1 MVPIAASVTA
11 TGREMIRKTKEMAES
26 LVPGSRVVY
35 GDSVAA
41 HTPVVVRRGA
51 GTERVAAIEDLC
63 AAWRPAHGGKETGE
77 FDGEVWSDRGWTRV
91 LAVVRHRA
99 GKPLVRVATPTG
111 IVDVTTD
118 HSLLRPDAT
127 PVTPAQLCVGDA
139 LLHAPLPRVGVGH
152 AAELCTP
159 SQVAAAGAALHAA
172 SLGLP
177 FVVETARHHDGRD
190 AFRVSVRHPGPA
202 PTAVLSASRVA
213 YPADA
218 YVYDLTTANH
228 HFAAGVGSLV
238 VHNTDS
244 VMVVFD
250 VGEARRHDVAAHFEV
265 AQRVARH
272 ITATFAPPNEL
283 EHEKC
288 YNPYLL
294 FSKKRYAGESAR
306 VFFFGA
312 SFFFGARVYELP
324 GPHPDRVPAGG
335 AGRRADGLPPARG
348 GGAPRGPRLLPA
360 VSPAGPRA
368 VRLPR
373 AHVPVRVDRH
383 RRLRGRAGRLRGPA
397 GRQDRQILTR
407 SRPARDPL
415 AAGTF

>member
-1 MVPIAASVTA
+1 MCYSTLVLDKAYAALPGVEYYTVETGLGTFSFAQAPRGVVPSLLEDLAQLRKRAKRDMAEAEARGDSWARALANGRQMAMKVTMNSVYGFAGATRGMMPMVPIAASVTA

-41 HTPVVVRRGA
+41 HTPVVVRRGP

-127 PVTPAQLCVGDA
+127 PVTPAELCVGDA

-152 AAELCTP
+152 AAELSTP
-159 SQVAAAGAALHAA
+159 SQVAAAGAALPAA
-172 SLGLP
+172 ALGLP
-177 FVVETARHHDGRD
+177 SVA

-265 AQRVARH
+265 AQRVARD

-294 FSKKRYAGESAR
+294 FSKKRYAGE
-306 VFFFGA
+306 FFF
-312 SFFFGARVYELP
+312 
-324 GPHPDRVPAGG
+324 
-335 AGRRADGLPPARG
+335 RG
-348 GGAPRGPRLLPA
+348 TG
-360 VSPAGPRA
+360 V
-368 VRLPR
+368 
-373 AHVPVRVDRH
+373 
-383 RRLRGRAGRLRGPA
+383 
-397 GRQDRQILTR
+397 
-407 SRPARDPL
+407 
-415 AAGTF
+415 